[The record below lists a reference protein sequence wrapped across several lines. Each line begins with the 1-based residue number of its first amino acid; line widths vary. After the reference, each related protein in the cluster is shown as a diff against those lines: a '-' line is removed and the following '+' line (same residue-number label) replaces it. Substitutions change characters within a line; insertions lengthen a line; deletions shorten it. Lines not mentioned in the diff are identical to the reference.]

1 MRGELLFFSPLHVHA
16 AIQPKKNS
24 YLVIEEMAAIRV
36 DTALNL
42 AAVTLQLV
50 ERDPSVNVPVEVLH
64 VEHLQHKFILKISGF
79 PKSV

>member
-1 MRGELLFFSPLHVHA
+1 MRGELPFYSPLDVHA

-24 YLVIEEMAAIRV
+24 YLVIEEMTAIRV

-64 VEHLQHKFILKISGF
+64 VEHLKTKFYQKIAPSLN
-79 PKSV
+79 V